1 MLSLGRFWGL
11 CKFWGLVD
19 EMLQRCKASDGMG
32 KLGEGSIL
40 WGGKIRGD
48 GNAGLCLVWVFSSSG
63 VRVFAVV
70 VECRVSGH
78 FEG

>member
-1 MLSLGRFWGL
+1 MLSLGAFWGL

-48 GNAGLCLVWVFSSSG
+48 GNAGLCFFFFNFLILIFWCASFCCG
-63 VRVFAVV
+63 
-70 VECRVSGH
+70 G
-78 FEG
+78 